1 MTTAFDLLLD
11 ASRARLP
18 TGAAATTPGEGDL
31 NPPGDWHPAEG
42 GGGPGETPRGEK
54 GEGERGEMGEERGE

>member
-1 MTTAFDLLLD
+1 M
-11 ASRARLP
+11 P

-54 GEGERGEMGEERGE
+54 GEGDRGEMGEERGE